1 MRRNVLD
8 QLVQWKQRST
18 RKPLLVQG
26 ARQVGKT
33 WAIKEFARR
42 EFDDMA
48 YVDFLT
54 DEDMKAVFDGSLD
67 PERLLEAISLRTNT
81 DAGEPNVLVVLDDN
95 QSGKKSMCP
104 NTVGRDRQCL
114 QGT

>member
-1 MRRNVLD
+1 MKRNVLD
-8 QLVQWKQRST
+8 QLVQWKRRPT

-42 EFDDMA
+42 EFDDIA

-67 PERLLEAISLRTNT
+67 PERLLEAISLRTST
-81 DAGEPNVLVVLDDN
+81 DAGRVKRPCRARRD
-95 QSGKKSMCP
+95 SGVPASP
-104 NTVGRDRQCL
+104 QL
-114 QGT
+114 A